1 MKKLMSIFLLFSVIT
16 YADTHDMSYT
26 CIAFQKNRGDK
37 AKRLDMKQSL
47 AKGGWFSLSLKVNFL
62 YGIVSRNKDTI
73 NNIEFEDL
81 RFAYRDSFLS
91 YNLYVY
97 DYNKDYFLI
106 EKGDKTEPH
115 FSIKVKDG
123 NTFYY
128 KCMLYRDNNFKKGD
142 ND

>member
-1 MKKLMSIFLLFSVIT
+1 
-16 YADTHDMSYT
+16 
-26 CIAFQKNRGDK
+26 
-37 AKRLDMKQSL
+37 MKQSL

-97 DYNKDYFLI
+97 DYFA
-106 EKGDKTEPH
+106 
-115 FSIKVKDG
+115 
-123 NTFYY
+123 
-128 KCMLYRDNNFKKGD
+128 
-142 ND
+142 